1 MLLSLNL
8 AAAKGVLILFLGI
21 SFKKATK
28 ATSIKHNNREF
39 KKEDWESPFHDHIDP
54 ERTHQNVVLVQTDI
68 HEKYEELFGEAV
80 QAYNEKQKRKDRKIK
95 DFYQKVKNDGNLELQ
110 REFVVQVGQK
120 ADFDNNPQN
129 WALANDLLIEYVRE
143 FEQVN
148 PNLKIYN
155 AVIHNDEASPHLH
168 LNVIPV
174 ATGYKKG
181 VAIQPSF
188 NKALLQQGIVQDP
201 KDSRSLFRNFRN
213 QEVSR
218 IDTMFDERGI
228 ERYFAGTNKLKDF
241 REYKLAMQK
250 VQEVEQKGSELVDNF
265 RSKLQEGKKKVEIA
279 ETHLNALEDEIEG
292 NKSKIAE
299 YDQKIIEKDRIL
311 QEQAR
316 LIKVRESELTSNLTS
331 KVDELEKN
339 INTSETIL
347 NRLEDEIEGNKRK
360 LEEYEFLI
368 SEKESVLAKKTQVLA
383 QATDEIDT
391 TQKNYEVHLHH
402 LSSMARAVPLANA
415 YSDDKLDLVSPYM
428 PNRLGTDREAKAK
441 KIYELVQLA
450 QNSNQVEQILQEN
463 VRLYKENAQ
472 LRMERTQAIDEAVQQ
487 ATTPLHEKIAEQSK
501 EIRDL
506 NAWIAVAKQS
516 IKKFKKVFGEKYADF
531 LTYFGMTMRERKVN
545 QSREIALTPSDREF
559 LTKGLSMDSAK
570 ERRAWTDEHFP
581 EDVLAR
587 KQLAQNNSRNI
598 DRGMSR

>member
-1 MLLSLNL
+1 MFLSLNL
-8 AAAKGVLILFLGI
+8 ATAKGVLILFLGI

-80 QAYNEKQKRKDRKIK
+80 QEYNEKQKRKDRKIK

-265 RSKLQEGKKKVEIA
+265 RSKLQEGKKRVELA
-279 ETHLNALEDEIEG
+279 ETHLNALEDEIESKESELASYDQKIIEKDRRLQEQDRLIQLRESELTSKVDELEKNINTSKIILNRLEDEIEG

-299 YDQKIIEKDRIL
+299 YD
-311 QEQAR
+311 
-316 LIKVRESELTSNLTS
+316 S
-331 KVDELEKN
+331 
-339 INTSETIL
+339 
-347 NRLEDEIEGNKRK
+347 
-360 LEEYEFLI
+360 LI
-368 SEKESVLAKKTQVLA
+368 SEKESALSKKTQLLA
-383 QATDEIDT
+383 QATDEIDR
-391 TQKNYEVHLHH
+391 TQENYRVHLHH
-402 LSSMARAVPLANA
+402 LSGMAHAVPLANS
-415 YSDDKLDLVSPYM
+415 YSDDKLELVSPYM
-428 PNRLGTDREAKAK
+428 PNRLGTDREAKAN

-450 QNSNQVEQILQEN
+450 QNSKQVERVLQEN
-463 VRLYKENAQ
+463 VRLSKENTT
-472 LRMERTQAIDEAVQQ
+472 LRMERTQAIDEAVKQ
-487 ATTPLHEKIAEQSK
+487 ATAPLHNKIAEQNQ
-501 EIRDL
+501 EIHDL
-506 NAWIAVAKQS
+506 KAWIDIASQS
-516 IKKFKKVFGEKYADF
+516 IKKFKKVFGEKYSDF
-531 LTYFGMTMRERKVN
+531 LTYFGMKMREKNVNKARKITSNSVE
-545 QSREIALTPSDREF
+545 RTHLE
-559 LTKGLSMDSAK
+559 KGYNMDSIQ
-570 ERRAWTDEHFP
+570 ERRAWKDEHFP

-587 KQLAQNNSRNI
+587 KQHAQNNSRRI
-598 DRGMSR
+598 ERGMSR